1 MCFAYDVFF
10 HCQQL
15 QHYDC
20 SKAVTLCLSHP
31 GLLIVMALPGPG
43 PAYVVT
49 LNLVKDTVLTGFI
62 LLKGLVCVPVAC
74 IVRGIYLQCSLR
86 FTVEN
91 IGELHMNKMFIVKV
105 TKTLF

>member
-10 HCQQL
+10 PCQRL

-43 PAYVVT
+43 PGPAYVVT
-49 LNLVKDTVLTGFI
+49 LNLVKDTVLTGFT

-74 IVRGIYLQCSLR
+74 SVRGIHLR
-86 FTVEN
+86 YSF
-91 IGELHMNKMFIVKV
+91 
-105 TKTLF
+105 